1 MNGHLNRKQFNRCV
15 WSAAMMLVGSA
26 AACLVDSGLKSILP
40 NGNGRTPIFIHALG
54 SECVLGDIE

>member
-26 AACLVDSGLKSILP
+26 AACFVDL
-40 NGNGRTPIFIHALG
+40 A
-54 SECVLGDIE
+54 

>member
-40 NGNGRTPIFIHALG
+40 KRQWPDPNLQPRPWERMR
-54 SECVLGDIE
+54 SWRY